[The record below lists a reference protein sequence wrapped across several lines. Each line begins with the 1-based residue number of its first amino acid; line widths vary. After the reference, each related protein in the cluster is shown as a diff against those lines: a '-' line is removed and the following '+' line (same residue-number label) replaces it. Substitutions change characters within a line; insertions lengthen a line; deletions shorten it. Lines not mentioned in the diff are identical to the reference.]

1 MQSDVTKSRIVTA
14 RHLHVFNIKE
24 ICNVKLVGVFMIL
37 CHVKF
42 YMFGSDK
49 VKHVEDL
56 RFLKP

>member
-1 MQSDVTKSRIVTA
+1 MQSDIKKSRIVAA
-14 RHLHVFNIKE
+14 RHLHVCNIKD

-42 YMFGSDK
+42 NMFGSNK